1 MRQTVQSKAEADA
14 AAQKRKLREQEELGD
29 VAWLMS
35 DPRGRRFMF
44 RLLQR
49 GRVFS
54 PIYVA
59 GAEVYRNAARHDF
72 CLQYLS
78 QVLTACPA
86 ALQVMQQE
94 ANLKENEDAE

>member
-1 MRQTVQSKAEADA
+1 MKTAATPAEAKKAEE
-14 AAQKRKLREQEELGD
+14 KRKQREQEELAD
-29 VAWLMS
+29 VKWIMG

-54 PIYVA
+54 PIYVP
-59 GAEVYRNAARHDF
+59 GAEVYARAARHDF

-78 QVLTACPA
+78 QVLTACPE
-86 ALQVMQQE
+86 ALQVMQSE
-94 ANLKENEDAE
+94 ANLKENDDG

>member
-1 MRQTVQSKAEADA
+1 MSRTNATAEEAKKAEER
-14 AAQKRKLREQEELGD
+14 RKQREQEEIAD
-29 VAWLMS
+29 ITWLMG
-35 DPRGRRFMF
+35 DKRGRRFMF

-54 PIYVA
+54 PIYVP
-59 GAEVYRNAARHDF
+59 GAEVYKNAARHDF

-94 ANLKENEDAE
+94 ANIKEMQDV

>member
-1 MRQTVQSKAEADA
+1 VSKTNSTPAEVKA
-14 AAQKRKLREQEELGD
+14 AEIKRRGREAEESD
-29 VAWLMS
+29 DMKWMMA

-54 PIYVA
+54 PIYVP
-59 GAEVYRNAARHDF
+59 GAEVYKNAARHDF

-78 QVLTACPA
+78 QVLHACPG

-94 ANLKENEDAE
+94 ANLKEMSDD